1 MTAREIQRRL
11 IYDLFRRNF
20 VVPNFTPSGWFE
32 CDVFEI
38 TQAGFFR
45 EYEIKLSRS
54 DFFADADK
62 FKNRWPEN
70 WWQNKLPA
78 KVERKHESLSNGRL
92 HGPCRFY
99 FVTPNGLVRPEEIPH
114 WAGLIVCGERAGY
127 EKYGPLARLSIHTLK
142 QAPVLHRCK
151 IDPAVR
157 QQALETLYWRFH
169 NLLR

>member
-62 FKNRWPEN
+62 FKDRYDWEAVGIK
-70 WWQNKLPA
+70 KLSPL
-78 KVERKHESLSNGRL
+78 VKHESLSNGRL

-127 EKYGPLARLSIHTLK
+127 EKYGPLARLSIHILK

-169 NLLR
+169 NLFR